1 MTTFSE
7 QFKEVYPKGFS
18 SPVRIFS
25 DEGLSGLTGKRVD
38 VHMHSPATEK
48 LGRPIYSIIHKG
60 LVQGQTDDISIHNA
74 RMHVDQSKLK
84 KALANPTKAKDRHT
98 FVRGEVGPHI
108 KAPRAKSLKIRPGSM
123 TDAKTGADI
132 SSNMGVVRLNQ
143 TQRYK
148 R

>member
-7 QFKEVYPKGFS
+7 QFKEVYPKGYS

-25 DEGLSGLTGKRVD
+25 DEGLASHEGKRVD
-38 VHMHSPATEK
+38 VHMHSPATKK
-48 LGRPIYSIIHKG
+48 LGRPIYSIVHKSRV
-60 LVQGQTDDISIHNA
+60 LGQTDDISIHNA
-74 RMHVDQSKLK
+74 RMHVEQSKLRA
-84 KALANPTKAKDRHT
+84 ALANPRKPKDRHT
-98 FVRGEVGPHI
+98 FVRGEIGPHI

-123 TDAKTGADI
+123 TDAKTGEDI